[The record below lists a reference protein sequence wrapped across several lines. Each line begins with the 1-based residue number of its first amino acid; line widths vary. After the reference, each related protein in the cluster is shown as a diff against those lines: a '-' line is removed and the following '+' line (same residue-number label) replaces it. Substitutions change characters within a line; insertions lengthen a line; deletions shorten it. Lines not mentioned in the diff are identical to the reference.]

1 MPLNIMELMQPV
13 YQTILAA
20 YTQPPMPGLPPGNGR
35 SDTFI
40 TIIWPGQEID
50 EKQYGNAWSPQNPS
64 GSQDAVENI
73 TMLTDAIPNLTPLYE
88 WSGNSVE
95 NLYSQ
100 ILNASPLLPPAPS
113 KGGGDRDSA
122 ARRVLSSNSPGDEAA
137 PAAVDTSAFLNEMG
151 DRTEVSTATAAG
163 RPVKLISVSDD
174 VFKEAELQAAYSDAA
189 ASLTAKRMQFNLADP
204 AQAQQWA
211 AVAPGYEAAVKTAW
225 DALERHNQQAELETS
240 VRVSISVEP
249 EASSPKSSNEV
260 LLSSSNED
268 GGDDAP
274 PNPITQAFFKARSV
288 FEGSRLAS
296 AKNPRLSYHPTYVT
310 PANFADPEA
319 AKLWPSIQITP
330 TQIRGGSGA
339 ANSQVSFKF
348 TRVNII
354 RPWLAL
360 SLLKLNGWGVQG
372 MGPGYLS
379 NGLSAD
385 NDGTFALLPTAM
397 IVVRD
402 LSITPVGTNAAD
414 ADSYSLLTSKGLQI
428 LAWINKVVPYSPP
441 AQ

>member
-1 MPLNIMELMQPV
+1 MPLNIMDLLQPV

-20 YTQPPMPGLPPGNGR
+20 YTQSPMPGLPAGNGQN
-35 SDTFI
+35 DTFI
-40 TIIWPGQEID
+40 TINWPGQEID
-50 EKQYGNAWSPQNPS
+50 EKQYGNAWSPQNPT

-73 TMLTDAIPNLTPLYE
+73 TILTNAIPSLNPIYE

-95 NLYSQ
+95 DVYSQ
-100 ILNASPLLPPAPS
+100 ILNASPLPPPAAT
-113 KGGGDRDSA
+113 KGGGGTDSA
-122 ARRVLSSNSPGDEAA
+122 ARRVLRSNMPGDDAA

-151 DRTEVSTATAAG
+151 NRAEVSTATEAG
-163 RPVKLISVSDD
+163 QAVKLISVSDD
-174 VFKEAELQAAYSDAA
+174 VFKEAELHAAYSDAA

-211 AVAPGYEAAVKTAW
+211 AVAPAYEAAVKTAW

-240 VRVSISVEP
+240 ARISLSVEE
-249 EASSPKSSNEV
+249 EASPPKSSNAV
-260 LLSSSNED
+260 LSLSAEGD
-268 GGDDAP
+268 GDGAP
-274 PNPITQAFFKARSV
+274 PNPITQAFYKARSV

-296 AKNPRLSYHPTYVT
+296 LKNPRLSYHPTYVT

-319 AKLWPSIQITP
+319 AKLWPSIQIIP

-339 ANSQVSFKF
+339 TNSQVSFKF
-348 TRVNII
+348 TRVNLI

-414 ADSYSLLTSKGLQI
+414 ADSYPLLTSKGLQI
-428 LAWINKVVPYSPP
+428 LAWINKVVPFSPP